1 MSKKSVLQ
9 KQFVVYGADSVLGH
23 FVHCIS
29 SHFVHVTLLLINTT
43 SLVVFDCQNKK
54 YNSEFGTRS
63 LPLSIAREGR
73 HFL

>member
-29 SHFVHVTLLLINTT
+29 SHFVDVTLF
-43 SLVVFDCQNKK
+43 LVVFDCQNKLAPSSK
-54 YNSEFGTRS
+54 RCEES
-63 LPLSIAREGR
+63 
-73 HFL
+73 H